1 MRTETGSGIWLQ
13 RKHEDTC
20 SDPETHVK
28 QQALCWTL
36 LVHPL
41 LQRSSAMNFSILGHS
56 IREPCGYRVQKGR
69 LGEN

>member
-1 MRTETGSGIWLQ
+1 MRTETGSGIWLR

-36 LVHPL
+36 LVHP
-41 LQRSSAMNFSILGHS
+41 SF
-56 IREPCGYRVQKGR
+56 REAAQ
-69 LGEN
+69 